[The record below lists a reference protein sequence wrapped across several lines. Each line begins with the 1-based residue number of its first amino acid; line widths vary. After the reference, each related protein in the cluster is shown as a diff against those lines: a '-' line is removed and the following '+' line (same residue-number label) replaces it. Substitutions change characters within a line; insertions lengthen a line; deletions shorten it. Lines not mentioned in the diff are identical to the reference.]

1 MKYDVIVVGSGYA
14 GSVTAH
20 KFAQDGKKVLIIER
34 RDHIG
39 GNMYDYIDENGVNYH
54 KYGPHIFHTNSDN
67 VVEFLSQFTK
77 WYPYEHRVLGKI
89 NNQFVP
95 IPFNLKSIEML
106 FEEDKAERL
115 KKILIDTYGME
126 TKVPILELRKNDDDE
141 IKELAEFIYEKVFL
155 YYTMKLIGI

>member
-20 KFAQDGKKVLIIER
+20 KFAKDGKKVLIIER

-67 VVEFLSQFTK
+67 VVEFLSQFTE

-115 KKILIDTYGME
+115 KKILIDIWDG
-126 TKVPILELRKNDDDE
+126 N
-141 IKELAEFIYEKVFL
+141 
-155 YYTMKLIGI
+155 